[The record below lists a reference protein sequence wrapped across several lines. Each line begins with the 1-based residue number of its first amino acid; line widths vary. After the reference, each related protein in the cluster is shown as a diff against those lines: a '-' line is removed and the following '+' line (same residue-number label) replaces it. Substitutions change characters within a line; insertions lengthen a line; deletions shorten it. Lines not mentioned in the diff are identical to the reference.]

1 MKRKKIKTMIKQK
14 LAFTNKG
21 FGLVRKTY
29 RSRKLFGIRYWKKIR
44 TDFERRN
51 VSINKQ
57 GNVFINLKL

>member
-1 MKRKKIKTMIKQK
+1 MYKIEQK

-29 RSRKLFGIRYWKKIR
+29 ELRKIFGIRYRKKIR

-51 VSINKQ
+51 VSVNRQ

>member
-1 MKRKKIKTMIKQK
+1 MIKQY
-14 LAFTNKG
+14 LANTNKG

-29 RSRKLFGIRYWKKIR
+29 RLRKLFGIRYWKIID

-57 GNVFINLKL
+57 GNVFINIKL

>member
-1 MKRKKIKTMIKQK
+1 MIKQK

-29 RSRKLFGIRYWKKIR
+29 KLRKLFGIRYWKKIR

-57 GNVFINLKL
+57 GNVFINIKL

>member
-1 MKRKKIKTMIKQK
+1 MIKQY
-14 LAFTNKG
+14 LVNTNKG

-29 RSRKLFGIRYWKKIR
+29 KLKKLFGMRYWKLIR

-51 VSINKQ
+51 VPINRH

>member
-1 MKRKKIKTMIKQK
+1 MIKQY
-14 LAFTNKG
+14 LAHTNKG

-29 RSRKLFGIRYWKKIR
+29 ELRKLFGIRYRKKIR

-51 VSINKQ
+51 LAINSE